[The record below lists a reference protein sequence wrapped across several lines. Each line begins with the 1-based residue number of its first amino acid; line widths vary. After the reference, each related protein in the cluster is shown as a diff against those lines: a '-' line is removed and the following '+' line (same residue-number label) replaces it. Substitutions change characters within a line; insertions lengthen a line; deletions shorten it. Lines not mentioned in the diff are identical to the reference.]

1 MVVYIYGEENEIT
14 GDFVDLKSIE
24 ISSSKKSTYFSKT
37 SKFQGKFKD
46 DEVYFNF
53 IFDMKEL
60 PKYTIY
66 KKNIAV
72 GVEFMI
78 DGKTYHGIATVKLDN
93 ILELVLSPIQKI
105 YSIDTVKL
113 NKVILKK
120 NKFEYVYVQ

>member
-1 MVVYIYGEENEIT
+1 
-14 GDFVDLKSIE
+14 
-24 ISSSKKSTYFSKT
+24 
-37 SKFQGKFKD
+37 
-46 DEVYFNF
+46 
-53 IFDMKEL
+53 
-60 PKYTIY
+60 
-66 KKNIAV
+66 
-72 GVEFMI
+72 MI

>member
-1 MVVYIYGEENEIT
+1 MVVYIYGKENEIT
-14 GDFVDLKSIE
+14 GDFVDLKNIE

-60 PKYTIY
+60 PKYTIH

-72 GVEFMI
+72 GVEFMVG
-78 DGKTYHGIATVKLDN
+78 GKTYHGIATVKLDN
-93 ILELVLSPIQKI
+93 ILELVLNPTPKI

-120 NKFEYVYVQ
+120 NKFEYVYVH